1 MSKAQFRILFVL
13 GPFLMASIVPSLLF
27 GILIGE
33 WGTNLIWGS
42 YFGLGWCLSA
52 FASGNIVH
60 DHFSTAM
67 GLIWGWLALV
77 PLYFA
82 SGWLWERLPVRGRK
96 RAIALLA
103 LSFFV
108 IVPAHTIMGWDEQ
121 GLHLPDYTLHLNLS
135 Y

>member
-13 GPFLMASIVPSLLF
+13 GPFLMTSIVPSLLF
-27 GILIGE
+27 GILFGE

-60 DHFSTAM
+60 DNFSTAI

-77 PLYFA
+77 PLYFVA
-82 SGWLWERLPVRGRK
+82 GWLAGLGATNGEKASVGSCNA
-96 RAIALLA
+96 RAVFHCNR
-103 LSFFV
+103 SGT
-108 IVPAHTIMGWDEQ
+108 HDY
-121 GLHLPDYTLHLNLS
+121 GLG
-135 Y
+135 